1 MDEAGDGEYWC
12 YGSDG
17 GYGWGVRNIWMEC
30 KWLIWVGVRMV
41 DVEGCVIDGECNF
54 EMGVGTNVGRF
65 KNGGVLYL
73 L

>member
-1 MDEAGDGEYWC
+1 
-12 YGSDG
+12 
-17 GYGWGVRNIWMEC
+17 MEC
-30 KWLIWVGVRMV
+30 KWWIWVGARMV